1 LYSNHSCDA
10 NLRRRGEITFVVT
23 RDIEAGE
30 ELTPDWAVTNDEAYL
45 VEYNCGAPDC
55 QKSLIG
61 KDQRRLDL
69 QKRYSGYFSGY
80 LAQNR
85 SFGDAAL
92 GAAHKQF

>member
-1 LYSNHSCDA
+1 MRSKPQSA
-10 NLRRRGEITFVVT
+10 RGTYLC
-23 RDIEAGE
+23 RHARYLAGE